1 MIRFARKELHVLH
14 REHKCCVRLEFY
26 FKRLLVVVTWPECVF
41 LGGGQGTR
49 NLGGGVAK
57 YCLKTFTTVA
67 TTWSGFAS
75 QGVLTTTPLM
85 FAALSCTMQV
95 M

>member
-1 MIRFARKELHVLH
+1 MLRSLRVLFQATAG
-14 REHKCCVRLEFY
+14 CCDMAGV
-26 FKRLLVVVTWPECVF
+26 CF
-41 LGGGQGTR
+41 LGEGQGTR